1 MSRAQAFNQRSGPG
15 ERSRVLI
22 PVLGIAAL
30 GLMVASFAIGP
41 ANIPLSDLLARMVEG
56 GNSPEALI
64 AREIRLP
71 RALLGALVGGILGL
85 AGAALQGFLRN
96 PLAEPGIIGVSAGAA
111 FGAVVAIYFGFA
123 AAFPMALPLM
133 GMSGALIVAAIIYA
147 LAGRNASVLTLIL
160 AGLALNSFA
169 GSLTALALNLAPS
182 PRAALEIAFW
192 LMGSLSDRSLQ
203 HLYLAAPFIVAG
215 GLLILVNGRAL
226 DALSLGERTAASMGV
241 NMRALSFRIVVGTA
255 VAVGAAVSVSGA
267 IAFIGLVVP
276 HLIRPFVG
284 HRPSQLLIASA
295 LAGAALLLAADI
307 GVRLIPTYQELKL
320 GVVTGLL
327 GAPFFLV
334 ILLRTG
340 RSTT

>member
-1 MSRAQAFNQRSGPG
+1 MSVVGSTGHVGRSSEASRA
-15 ERSRVLI
+15 LI
-22 PVLGIAAL
+22 PILALAAL
-30 GLMVASFAIGP
+30 GLMVVSFAIGP
-41 ANIPLSDLLARMVEG
+41 ANIPLSDLLDKLFEG
-56 GNSPEALI
+56 GNQPEALV

-96 PLAEPGIIGVSAGAA
+96 PLAEPGLIGASAGAA
-111 FGAVVAIYFGFA
+111 FGAVLAIYFGLA
-123 AAFPMALPLM
+123 SLFPMALPFM
-133 GMSGALIVAAIIYA
+133 GMGGAIVVVAIIYA
-147 LAGRNASVLTLIL
+147 LAGRDTSVLTLIL

-192 LMGSLSDRSLQ
+192 LLGSLSDRSLQ
-203 HLYLAAPFIVAG
+203 HLYLAAPFIAIG

-226 DALSLGERTAASMGV
+226 DALSLGERTASSMGI
-241 NMRALSFRIVVGTA
+241 NLRSMSFRIIAGTA
-255 VAVGAAVSVSGA
+255 IAVGAAVSVSGA
-267 IAFIGLVVP
+267 IGFVGLVVP

-295 LAGAALLLAADI
+295 LGGAVLLLAADI
-307 GVRLIPTYQELKL
+307 SVRLIPTYQELKL

-340 RSTT
+340 RSTS

>member
-1 MSRAQAFNQRSGPG
+1 MSRLEAEIRGSGSG
-15 ERSRVLI
+15 DRSRLQI
-22 PVLGIAAL
+22 PVLGVVAL
-30 GLMVASFAIGP
+30 GLMIASFAIGP
-41 ANIPLSDLLARMVEG
+41 ANILLPDLLIQMFEG
-56 GNSPEALI
+56 GNAPEALV

-71 RALLGALVGGILGL
+71 RALVGALVGGILGL

-96 PLAEPGIIGVSAGAA
+96 PLAEPGIIGASAGAA
-111 FGAVVAIYFGFA
+111 FGAVIAIYFGLA
-123 AAFPMALPLM
+123 AAFPLALPLM
-133 GMSGALIVAAIIYA
+133 GMGGAITVVAIIYA
-147 LAGRNASVLTLIL
+147 LAGRDASVLTLIL

-192 LMGSLSDRSLQ
+192 LMGSLSDRSLE

-215 GLLILVNGRAL
+215 GAVVLINGRSL
-226 DALSLGERTAASMGV
+226 DALSLGERTAASMGI
-241 NMRALSFRIVVGTA
+241 NMRALSFRIIVGTA

-267 IAFIGLVVP
+267 IAFVGLVVP
-276 HLIRPFVG
+276 HLIRPLVG